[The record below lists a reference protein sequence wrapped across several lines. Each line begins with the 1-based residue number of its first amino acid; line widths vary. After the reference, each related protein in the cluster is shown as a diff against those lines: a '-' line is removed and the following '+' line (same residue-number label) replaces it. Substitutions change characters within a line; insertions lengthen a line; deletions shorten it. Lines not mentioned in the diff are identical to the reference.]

1 MNLTGSSTFSI
12 YNYTK
17 KMYNVLKG
25 QDKKTRNEIMT
36 VIEERYLN
44 LVPDMLKE
52 IARQLKIANQLK
64 AFELREKHYPHEN
77 VIDDIMENE

>member
-1 MNLTGSSTFSI
+1 
-12 YNYTK
+12 
-17 KMYNVLKG
+17 
-25 QDKKTRNEIMT
+25 MT

-64 AFELREKHYPHEN
+64 ELELKEKYPYYDTTIN
-77 VIDDIMENE
+77 DIMYGD

>member
-1 MNLTGSSTFSI
+1 M
-12 YNYTK
+12 
-17 KMYNVLKG
+17 
-25 QDKKTRNEIMT
+25 MT

-64 AFELREKHYPHEN
+64 AFELREKHYPHEIN
-77 VIDDIMENE
+77 VIDDIMEKE

>member
-1 MNLTGSSTFSI
+1 MI
-12 YNYTK
+12 
-17 KMYNVLKG
+17 
-25 QDKKTRNEIMT
+25 

-44 LVPDMLKE
+44 VVPDMLKE
-52 IARQLKIANQLK
+52 ITRQLKISNQLK